1 MLIDEFK
8 KAKMYAL
15 KEKNEDAK
23 AIYSVLINKCMLALI
38 DKREKGVEI
47 TDADYVQIVNK
58 TLKELSD
65 EKEAYAKAGN
75 EAKVASI
82 SAQEE
87 ICKKY
92 LPTIAC
98 ELDNPKVEILVQDA
112 IEYIKDKKDEFD
124 IILIDSTDPMGPG
137 EGLFT
142 EEFYTNVKN
151 ALKKGGIMVAQSES
165 PFTNKEEI
173 KKMYDLL
180 KKVFPTVSTYTSN
193 IPTYPGGYWA
203 WAFCSVDVKPL
214 EYYNDERANEIIP
227 TCKIYNKEYHNA
239 RFALPNYLKELL

>member
-92 LPTIAC
+92 LPT
-98 ELDNPKVEILVQDA
+98 
-112 IEYIKDKKDEFD
+112 
-124 IILIDSTDPMGPG
+124 M
-137 EGLFT
+137 
-142 EEFYTNVKN
+142 
-151 ALKKGGIMVAQSES
+151 MSE
-165 PFTNKEEI
+165 EEI
-173 KKMYDLL
+173 
-180 KKVFPTVSTYTSN
+180 
-193 IPTYPGGYWA
+193 
-203 WAFCSVDVKPL
+203 
-214 EYYNDERANEIIP
+214 RNEISKLEDKSIP
-227 TCKIYNKEYHNA
+227 SVMKHFKMNFAGKLDMGLVNKIAKS
-239 RFALPNYLKELL
+239 L

>member
-23 AIYSVLINKCMLALI
+23 AIDSVLINKCMLALI

-92 LPTIAC
+92 LPT
-98 ELDNPKVEILVQDA
+98 
-112 IEYIKDKKDEFD
+112 
-124 IILIDSTDPMGPG
+124 M
-137 EGLFT
+137 
-142 EEFYTNVKN
+142 
-151 ALKKGGIMVAQSES
+151 MSE
-165 PFTNKEEI
+165 EEI
-173 KKMYDLL
+173 
-180 KKVFPTVSTYTSN
+180 
-193 IPTYPGGYWA
+193 
-203 WAFCSVDVKPL
+203 
-214 EYYNDERANEIIP
+214 RNEISKLEDKSIP
-227 TCKIYNKEYHNA
+227 SVMKHFKMNFAGKVDMGLVNKIAKS
-239 RFALPNYLKELL
+239 L

>member
-82 SAQEE
+82 NAQEE

-92 LPTIAC
+92 LPT
-98 ELDNPKVEILVQDA
+98 
-112 IEYIKDKKDEFD
+112 
-124 IILIDSTDPMGPG
+124 M
-137 EGLFT
+137 
-142 EEFYTNVKN
+142 
-151 ALKKGGIMVAQSES
+151 MSE
-165 PFTNKEEI
+165 EEI
-173 KKMYDLL
+173 
-180 KKVFPTVSTYTSN
+180 
-193 IPTYPGGYWA
+193 
-203 WAFCSVDVKPL
+203 
-214 EYYNDERANEIIP
+214 RNEISKLEDKSIP
-227 TCKIYNKEYHNA
+227 SVMKHFKMNFAGKVDMGLVNKIAKS
-239 RFALPNYLKELL
+239 L

>member
-38 DKREKGVEI
+38 DKREKDVEI

-65 EKEAYAKAGN
+65 EKEAYSKAGN

-92 LPTIAC
+92 LPT
-98 ELDNPKVEILVQDA
+98 
-112 IEYIKDKKDEFD
+112 
-124 IILIDSTDPMGPG
+124 M
-137 EGLFT
+137 
-142 EEFYTNVKN
+142 
-151 ALKKGGIMVAQSES
+151 MSE
-165 PFTNKEEI
+165 EEI
-173 KKMYDLL
+173 
-180 KKVFPTVSTYTSN
+180 
-193 IPTYPGGYWA
+193 
-203 WAFCSVDVKPL
+203 
-214 EYYNDERANEIIP
+214 RNEISKLEDKSIP
-227 TCKIYNKEYHNA
+227 SVMKHFKMNFAGKVDMGLVNKIAKS
-239 RFALPNYLKELL
+239 L

>member
-87 ICKKY
+87 I
-92 LPTIAC
+92 
-98 ELDNPKVEILVQDA
+98 
-112 IEYIKDKKDEFD
+112 
-124 IILIDSTDPMGPG
+124 
-137 EGLFT
+137 
-142 EEFYTNVKN
+142 
-151 ALKKGGIMVAQSES
+151 
-165 PFTNKEEI
+165 
-173 KKMYDLL
+173 
-180 KKVFPTVSTYTSN
+180 
-193 IPTYPGGYWA
+193 
-203 WAFCSVDVKPL
+203 
-214 EYYNDERANEIIP
+214 RNEISKLEDKSIP
-227 TCKIYNKEYHNA
+227 SVMKHFKMNFAGKVDMGLVNKIAKS
-239 RFALPNYLKELL
+239 L

>member
-38 DKREKGVEI
+38 DKREKGIEI

-87 ICKKY
+87 I
-92 LPTIAC
+92 
-98 ELDNPKVEILVQDA
+98 
-112 IEYIKDKKDEFD
+112 
-124 IILIDSTDPMGPG
+124 
-137 EGLFT
+137 
-142 EEFYTNVKN
+142 
-151 ALKKGGIMVAQSES
+151 
-165 PFTNKEEI
+165 
-173 KKMYDLL
+173 
-180 KKVFPTVSTYTSN
+180 
-193 IPTYPGGYWA
+193 
-203 WAFCSVDVKPL
+203 
-214 EYYNDERANEIIP
+214 RNEISKLEDKSIP
-227 TCKIYNKEYHNA
+227 SVMKHFKMNFAGKVDMGLVNKIAKS
-239 RFALPNYLKELL
+239 L

>member
-87 ICKKY
+87 VCKKY
-92 LPTIAC
+92 LPT
-98 ELDNPKVEILVQDA
+98 
-112 IEYIKDKKDEFD
+112 
-124 IILIDSTDPMGPG
+124 M
-137 EGLFT
+137 
-142 EEFYTNVKN
+142 
-151 ALKKGGIMVAQSES
+151 MSE
-165 PFTNKEEI
+165 EEI
-173 KKMYDLL
+173 
-180 KKVFPTVSTYTSN
+180 
-193 IPTYPGGYWA
+193 
-203 WAFCSVDVKPL
+203 
-214 EYYNDERANEIIP
+214 RNEISKLEDKSIP
-227 TCKIYNKEYHNA
+227 SVMKHFKMNFAGKVDMGLVNKIAKS
-239 RFALPNYLKELL
+239 L

>member
-38 DKREKGVEI
+38 DKREKGIEI

-75 EAKVASI
+75 DAKVASI

-92 LPTIAC
+92 LPT
-98 ELDNPKVEILVQDA
+98 L
-112 IEYIKDKKDEFD
+112 
-124 IILIDSTDPMGPG
+124 M
-137 EGLFT
+137 
-142 EEFYTNVKN
+142 
-151 ALKKGGIMVAQSES
+151 SE
-165 PFTNKEEI
+165 EEI
-173 KKMYDLL
+173 K
-180 KKVFPTVSTYTSN
+180 
-193 IPTYPGGYWA
+193 
-203 WAFCSVDVKPL
+203 
-214 EYYNDERANEIIP
+214 NEISKLEDKSIP
-227 TCKIYNKEYHNA
+227 SVMKHFKINFAGKVDMGLVNKIA
-239 RFALPNYLKELL
+239 KSL

>member
-92 LPTIAC
+92 LPT
-98 ELDNPKVEILVQDA
+98 
-112 IEYIKDKKDEFD
+112 
-124 IILIDSTDPMGPG
+124 M
-137 EGLFT
+137 
-142 EEFYTNVKN
+142 
-151 ALKKGGIMVAQSES
+151 MSE
-165 PFTNKEEI
+165 EEI
-173 KKMYDLL
+173 
-180 KKVFPTVSTYTSN
+180 
-193 IPTYPGGYWA
+193 
-203 WAFCSVDVKPL
+203 
-214 EYYNDERANEIIP
+214 RNEISKLEDKSIP
-227 TCKIYNKEYHNA
+227 SVMKHFKMNFAGKVNMGLVNKIAKS
-239 RFALPNYLKELL
+239 L

>member
-1 MLIDEFK
+1 MLIDELK
-8 KAKMYAL
+8 KAKMCAL

-92 LPTIAC
+92 LPT
-98 ELDNPKVEILVQDA
+98 
-112 IEYIKDKKDEFD
+112 
-124 IILIDSTDPMGPG
+124 M
-137 EGLFT
+137 
-142 EEFYTNVKN
+142 
-151 ALKKGGIMVAQSES
+151 MSE
-165 PFTNKEEI
+165 EEI
-173 KKMYDLL
+173 
-180 KKVFPTVSTYTSN
+180 
-193 IPTYPGGYWA
+193 
-203 WAFCSVDVKPL
+203 
-214 EYYNDERANEIIP
+214 RNEISKLEDKSIP
-227 TCKIYNKEYHNA
+227 SVMKHFKMNFAGKVDMGLVNKIAKS
-239 RFALPNYLKELL
+239 L

>member
-1 MLIDEFK
+1 MNRIEQAL
-8 KAKMYAL
+8 AAL

-92 LPTIAC
+92 LPT
-98 ELDNPKVEILVQDA
+98 
-112 IEYIKDKKDEFD
+112 
-124 IILIDSTDPMGPG
+124 M
-137 EGLFT
+137 
-142 EEFYTNVKN
+142 
-151 ALKKGGIMVAQSES
+151 MSE
-165 PFTNKEEI
+165 EEI
-173 KKMYDLL
+173 
-180 KKVFPTVSTYTSN
+180 
-193 IPTYPGGYWA
+193 
-203 WAFCSVDVKPL
+203 
-214 EYYNDERANEIIP
+214 RNEISKLEDKSIP
-227 TCKIYNKEYHNA
+227 SVMKHFKMNFAGKVDMGLVNKIAKS
-239 RFALPNYLKELL
+239 L

>member
-38 DKREKGVEI
+38 DKREKGIEI
-47 TDADYVQIVNK
+47 TDADYVRIVNK

-65 EKEAYAKAGN
+65 EKEAYSKAGN

-92 LPTIAC
+92 LPT
-98 ELDNPKVEILVQDA
+98 
-112 IEYIKDKKDEFD
+112 
-124 IILIDSTDPMGPG
+124 M
-137 EGLFT
+137 
-142 EEFYTNVKN
+142 
-151 ALKKGGIMVAQSES
+151 MSE
-165 PFTNKEEI
+165 EEI
-173 KKMYDLL
+173 
-180 KKVFPTVSTYTSN
+180 
-193 IPTYPGGYWA
+193 
-203 WAFCSVDVKPL
+203 
-214 EYYNDERANEIIP
+214 RNEISKLEDKSIP
-227 TCKIYNKEYHNA
+227 SVMKHFKMNFAGKVDMGLVNKIAKS
-239 RFALPNYLKELL
+239 L

>member
-92 LPTIAC
+92 LPT
-98 ELDNPKVEILVQDA
+98 
-112 IEYIKDKKDEFD
+112 
-124 IILIDSTDPMGPG
+124 M
-137 EGLFT
+137 
-142 EEFYTNVKN
+142 
-151 ALKKGGIMVAQSES
+151 MSE
-165 PFTNKEEI
+165 EEI
-173 KKMYDLL
+173 
-180 KKVFPTVSTYTSN
+180 
-193 IPTYPGGYWA
+193 
-203 WAFCSVDVKPL
+203 
-214 EYYNDERANEIIP
+214 RNEISKLEDKSIP
-227 TCKIYNKEYHNA
+227 SVMKNFKMNFAGKVDMGLVNKIAKS
-239 RFALPNYLKELL
+239 L

>member
-65 EKEAYAKAGN
+65 EKEAYDKAGN

-92 LPTIAC
+92 LPT
-98 ELDNPKVEILVQDA
+98 
-112 IEYIKDKKDEFD
+112 
-124 IILIDSTDPMGPG
+124 M
-137 EGLFT
+137 
-142 EEFYTNVKN
+142 
-151 ALKKGGIMVAQSES
+151 MSE
-165 PFTNKEEI
+165 EEI
-173 KKMYDLL
+173 
-180 KKVFPTVSTYTSN
+180 
-193 IPTYPGGYWA
+193 
-203 WAFCSVDVKPL
+203 
-214 EYYNDERANEIIP
+214 RNEISKLEDKSIP
-227 TCKIYNKEYHNA
+227 SVMKHFKMNFAGKVDMGLVNKIAKS
-239 RFALPNYLKELL
+239 L

>member
-38 DKREKGVEI
+38 DKREKGIEI

-92 LPTIAC
+92 LPT
-98 ELDNPKVEILVQDA
+98 
-112 IEYIKDKKDEFD
+112 
-124 IILIDSTDPMGPG
+124 M
-137 EGLFT
+137 
-142 EEFYTNVKN
+142 
-151 ALKKGGIMVAQSES
+151 MSE
-165 PFTNKEEI
+165 EEI
-173 KKMYDLL
+173 
-180 KKVFPTVSTYTSN
+180 
-193 IPTYPGGYWA
+193 
-203 WAFCSVDVKPL
+203 
-214 EYYNDERANEIIP
+214 RNEISKLEDKSIP
-227 TCKIYNKEYHNA
+227 SVMKHFKMNFAGKVDMGLVNKIAKS
-239 RFALPNYLKELL
+239 L

>member
-1 MLIDEFK
+1 MLNDEFK

-65 EKEAYAKAGN
+65 EKEAYSKAGN
-75 EAKVASI
+75 ETKVASI

-92 LPTIAC
+92 LPT
-98 ELDNPKVEILVQDA
+98 
-112 IEYIKDKKDEFD
+112 
-124 IILIDSTDPMGPG
+124 M
-137 EGLFT
+137 
-142 EEFYTNVKN
+142 
-151 ALKKGGIMVAQSES
+151 MSE
-165 PFTNKEEI
+165 EEI
-173 KKMYDLL
+173 
-180 KKVFPTVSTYTSN
+180 
-193 IPTYPGGYWA
+193 
-203 WAFCSVDVKPL
+203 
-214 EYYNDERANEIIP
+214 RNEISKLEDKSIP
-227 TCKIYNKEYHNA
+227 SVMKHFKMNFAGKVDMGLVNKIAKS
-239 RFALPNYLKELL
+239 L

>member
-8 KAKMYAL
+8 KAKIYAL

-92 LPTIAC
+92 LPT
-98 ELDNPKVEILVQDA
+98 
-112 IEYIKDKKDEFD
+112 
-124 IILIDSTDPMGPG
+124 M
-137 EGLFT
+137 
-142 EEFYTNVKN
+142 
-151 ALKKGGIMVAQSES
+151 MSE
-165 PFTNKEEI
+165 EEI
-173 KKMYDLL
+173 
-180 KKVFPTVSTYTSN
+180 
-193 IPTYPGGYWA
+193 
-203 WAFCSVDVKPL
+203 
-214 EYYNDERANEIIP
+214 RNEISKLEDKSIP
-227 TCKIYNKEYHNA
+227 SVMKHFKMNFAGKVDMGLVNKIAKS
-239 RFALPNYLKELL
+239 L

>member
-75 EAKVASI
+75 EVKVASI

-92 LPTIAC
+92 LPT
-98 ELDNPKVEILVQDA
+98 
-112 IEYIKDKKDEFD
+112 
-124 IILIDSTDPMGPG
+124 M
-137 EGLFT
+137 
-142 EEFYTNVKN
+142 
-151 ALKKGGIMVAQSES
+151 MSE
-165 PFTNKEEI
+165 EEI
-173 KKMYDLL
+173 
-180 KKVFPTVSTYTSN
+180 
-193 IPTYPGGYWA
+193 
-203 WAFCSVDVKPL
+203 
-214 EYYNDERANEIIP
+214 RNEISKLEDKSIP
-227 TCKIYNKEYHNA
+227 SVMKHFKMNFAGKVDMGLVNKIAKS
-239 RFALPNYLKELL
+239 L

>member
-65 EKEAYAKAGN
+65 EKEAYSKARN

-92 LPTIAC
+92 LPT
-98 ELDNPKVEILVQDA
+98 
-112 IEYIKDKKDEFD
+112 
-124 IILIDSTDPMGPG
+124 M
-137 EGLFT
+137 
-142 EEFYTNVKN
+142 
-151 ALKKGGIMVAQSES
+151 MSE
-165 PFTNKEEI
+165 EEI
-173 KKMYDLL
+173 
-180 KKVFPTVSTYTSN
+180 
-193 IPTYPGGYWA
+193 
-203 WAFCSVDVKPL
+203 
-214 EYYNDERANEIIP
+214 RNEISKLEDKSIP
-227 TCKIYNKEYHNA
+227 SVMKHFKMNFAGKVDMGLVNKIAKS
-239 RFALPNYLKELL
+239 L

>member
-92 LPTIAC
+92 LPT
-98 ELDNPKVEILVQDA
+98 
-112 IEYIKDKKDEFD
+112 
-124 IILIDSTDPMGPG
+124 M
-137 EGLFT
+137 
-142 EEFYTNVKN
+142 
-151 ALKKGGIMVAQSES
+151 MSE
-165 PFTNKEEI
+165 EEI
-173 KKMYDLL
+173 
-180 KKVFPTVSTYTSN
+180 
-193 IPTYPGGYWA
+193 
-203 WAFCSVDVKPL
+203 
-214 EYYNDERANEIIP
+214 RNEISKLEDKSIP
-227 TCKIYNKEYHNA
+227 SVMKHFKMNFAGKVDMGLVNKIAKS
-239 RFALPNYLKELL
+239 L

>member
-58 TLKELSD
+58 TIKELSD

-92 LPTIAC
+92 LPT
-98 ELDNPKVEILVQDA
+98 
-112 IEYIKDKKDEFD
+112 
-124 IILIDSTDPMGPG
+124 M
-137 EGLFT
+137 
-142 EEFYTNVKN
+142 
-151 ALKKGGIMVAQSES
+151 MSE
-165 PFTNKEEI
+165 EEI
-173 KKMYDLL
+173 
-180 KKVFPTVSTYTSN
+180 
-193 IPTYPGGYWA
+193 
-203 WAFCSVDVKPL
+203 
-214 EYYNDERANEIIP
+214 RNEISKLEDKSIP
-227 TCKIYNKEYHNA
+227 SVMKHFKMNFAGKVDMGLVNKIAKS
-239 RFALPNYLKELL
+239 L

>member
-92 LPTIAC
+92 
-98 ELDNPKVEILVQDA
+98 
-112 IEYIKDKKDEFD
+112 
-124 IILIDSTDPMGPG
+124 
-137 EGLFT
+137 
-142 EEFYTNVKN
+142 
-151 ALKKGGIMVAQSES
+151 
-165 PFTNKEEI
+165 
-173 KKMYDLL
+173 
-180 KKVFPTVSTYTSN
+180 
-193 IPTYPGGYWA
+193 
-203 WAFCSVDVKPL
+203 PL
-214 EYYNDERANEIIP
+214 Y
-227 TCKIYNKEYHNA
+227 
-239 RFALPNYLKELL
+239 

>member
-65 EKEAYAKAGN
+65 EKEAYSKAGN

-92 LPTIAC
+92 LPT
-98 ELDNPKVEILVQDA
+98 
-112 IEYIKDKKDEFD
+112 
-124 IILIDSTDPMGPG
+124 M
-137 EGLFT
+137 
-142 EEFYTNVKN
+142 
-151 ALKKGGIMVAQSES
+151 MSE
-165 PFTNKEEI
+165 EEI
-173 KKMYDLL
+173 
-180 KKVFPTVSTYTSN
+180 
-193 IPTYPGGYWA
+193 
-203 WAFCSVDVKPL
+203 
-214 EYYNDERANEIIP
+214 RNEISKLEDKSIP
-227 TCKIYNKEYHNA
+227 SVMKHFKMNFADKVDMGLVNKIAKS
-239 RFALPNYLKELL
+239 L

>member
-47 TDADYVQIVNK
+47 TDADCVQIVNK

-65 EKEAYAKAGN
+65 EKEAYSKAGN

-92 LPTIAC
+92 LPT
-98 ELDNPKVEILVQDA
+98 
-112 IEYIKDKKDEFD
+112 
-124 IILIDSTDPMGPG
+124 M
-137 EGLFT
+137 
-142 EEFYTNVKN
+142 
-151 ALKKGGIMVAQSES
+151 MSE
-165 PFTNKEEI
+165 EEI
-173 KKMYDLL
+173 
-180 KKVFPTVSTYTSN
+180 
-193 IPTYPGGYWA
+193 
-203 WAFCSVDVKPL
+203 
-214 EYYNDERANEIIP
+214 RNEISKLEDKSIP
-227 TCKIYNKEYHNA
+227 SVMKHFKMNFAGKVDMGLVNKIAKS
-239 RFALPNYLKELL
+239 L

>member
-92 LPTIAC
+92 LPT
-98 ELDNPKVEILVQDA
+98 
-112 IEYIKDKKDEFD
+112 
-124 IILIDSTDPMGPG
+124 M
-137 EGLFT
+137 
-142 EEFYTNVKN
+142 
-151 ALKKGGIMVAQSES
+151 MSE
-165 PFTNKEEI
+165 EEI
-173 KKMYDLL
+173 
-180 KKVFPTVSTYTSN
+180 
-193 IPTYPGGYWA
+193 
-203 WAFCSVDVKPL
+203 
-214 EYYNDERANEIIP
+214 RNEISKLEDKSIP
-227 TCKIYNKEYHNA
+227 SVMKHFKLNYNGKCDM
-239 RFALPNYLKELL
+239 ALVNKVLKSL

>member
-38 DKREKGVEI
+38 DKREKSVEI

-92 LPTIAC
+92 LPT
-98 ELDNPKVEILVQDA
+98 
-112 IEYIKDKKDEFD
+112 
-124 IILIDSTDPMGPG
+124 M
-137 EGLFT
+137 
-142 EEFYTNVKN
+142 
-151 ALKKGGIMVAQSES
+151 MSE
-165 PFTNKEEI
+165 EEI
-173 KKMYDLL
+173 
-180 KKVFPTVSTYTSN
+180 
-193 IPTYPGGYWA
+193 
-203 WAFCSVDVKPL
+203 
-214 EYYNDERANEIIP
+214 RNEISKLEDKSIP
-227 TCKIYNKEYHNA
+227 SVMKHFKMNFAGKVDMGLVNKIAKS
-239 RFALPNYLKELL
+239 L

>member
-8 KAKMYAL
+8 KAKMNAL

-65 EKEAYAKAGN
+65 EKEAYSKAGN

-92 LPTIAC
+92 LPT
-98 ELDNPKVEILVQDA
+98 
-112 IEYIKDKKDEFD
+112 
-124 IILIDSTDPMGPG
+124 M
-137 EGLFT
+137 
-142 EEFYTNVKN
+142 
-151 ALKKGGIMVAQSES
+151 MSE
-165 PFTNKEEI
+165 EEI
-173 KKMYDLL
+173 
-180 KKVFPTVSTYTSN
+180 
-193 IPTYPGGYWA
+193 
-203 WAFCSVDVKPL
+203 
-214 EYYNDERANEIIP
+214 RNEISKLEDKSIP
-227 TCKIYNKEYHNA
+227 SVMKHFKMNFAGKVDMGLVNKIAKS
-239 RFALPNYLKELL
+239 L

>member
-65 EKEAYAKAGN
+65 EKEAYSKAGN
-75 EAKVASI
+75 GAKVTSI

-92 LPTIAC
+92 LPT
-98 ELDNPKVEILVQDA
+98 
-112 IEYIKDKKDEFD
+112 
-124 IILIDSTDPMGPG
+124 M
-137 EGLFT
+137 
-142 EEFYTNVKN
+142 
-151 ALKKGGIMVAQSES
+151 MSE
-165 PFTNKEEI
+165 EEI
-173 KKMYDLL
+173 
-180 KKVFPTVSTYTSN
+180 
-193 IPTYPGGYWA
+193 
-203 WAFCSVDVKPL
+203 
-214 EYYNDERANEIIP
+214 RNEISKLEDKSIP
-227 TCKIYNKEYHNA
+227 SVMKHFKMNFAGKVDMGLVNKIAKS
-239 RFALPNYLKELL
+239 L

>member
-65 EKEAYAKAGN
+65 EKEAYSKAGN

-92 LPTIAC
+92 LPT
-98 ELDNPKVEILVQDA
+98 
-112 IEYIKDKKDEFD
+112 
-124 IILIDSTDPMGPG
+124 M
-137 EGLFT
+137 
-142 EEFYTNVKN
+142 
-151 ALKKGGIMVAQSES
+151 MSE
-165 PFTNKEEI
+165 EEI
-173 KKMYDLL
+173 RSEISKLEDKSIPSVMKHFKMNFAG
-180 KKVFPTVSTYTSN
+180 KVDMGLVN
-193 IPTYPGGYWA
+193 
-203 WAFCSVDVKPL
+203 
-214 EYYNDERANEIIP
+214 
-227 TCKIYNKEYHNA
+227 KIAKS
-239 RFALPNYLKELL
+239 L

>member
-92 LPTIAC
+92 LPT
-98 ELDNPKVEILVQDA
+98 
-112 IEYIKDKKDEFD
+112 
-124 IILIDSTDPMGPG
+124 M
-137 EGLFT
+137 
-142 EEFYTNVKN
+142 
-151 ALKKGGIMVAQSES
+151 MSE
-165 PFTNKEEI
+165 EEI
-173 KKMYDLL
+173 
-180 KKVFPTVSTYTSN
+180 
-193 IPTYPGGYWA
+193 
-203 WAFCSVDVKPL
+203 
-214 EYYNDERANEIIP
+214 RNEISKLEDKSIP
-227 TCKIYNKEYHNA
+227 SVMKHFKMNFAGKVDKGLVNKIAKS
-239 RFALPNYLKELL
+239 L

>member
-65 EKEAYAKAGN
+65 EKEAYSKAGN
-75 EAKVASI
+75 EAKVVSI

-92 LPTIAC
+92 LPT
-98 ELDNPKVEILVQDA
+98 
-112 IEYIKDKKDEFD
+112 
-124 IILIDSTDPMGPG
+124 M
-137 EGLFT
+137 
-142 EEFYTNVKN
+142 
-151 ALKKGGIMVAQSES
+151 MSE
-165 PFTNKEEI
+165 EEI
-173 KKMYDLL
+173 
-180 KKVFPTVSTYTSN
+180 
-193 IPTYPGGYWA
+193 
-203 WAFCSVDVKPL
+203 
-214 EYYNDERANEIIP
+214 RNEISKLEDKSIP
-227 TCKIYNKEYHNA
+227 SVMKHFKMNFAGKVDMGLVNKIAKS
-239 RFALPNYLKELL
+239 L

>member
-38 DKREKGVEI
+38 DKREKDVEI

-92 LPTIAC
+92 LPT
-98 ELDNPKVEILVQDA
+98 
-112 IEYIKDKKDEFD
+112 
-124 IILIDSTDPMGPG
+124 M
-137 EGLFT
+137 
-142 EEFYTNVKN
+142 
-151 ALKKGGIMVAQSES
+151 MSE
-165 PFTNKEEI
+165 EEI
-173 KKMYDLL
+173 
-180 KKVFPTVSTYTSN
+180 
-193 IPTYPGGYWA
+193 
-203 WAFCSVDVKPL
+203 
-214 EYYNDERANEIIP
+214 RNEISKLEDKSIP
-227 TCKIYNKEYHNA
+227 SIMKHFKMSFAGKVDMGLVNKIAKS
-239 RFALPNYLKELL
+239 L

>member
-92 LPTIAC
+92 LPTMM
-98 ELDNPKVEILVQDA
+98 
-112 IEYIKDKKDEFD
+112 
-124 IILIDSTDPMGPG
+124 S
-137 EGLFT
+137 
-142 EEFYTNVKN
+142 
-151 ALKKGGIMVAQSES
+151 
-165 PFTNKEEI
+165 KEEI
-173 KKMYDLL
+173 
-180 KKVFPTVSTYTSN
+180 
-193 IPTYPGGYWA
+193 
-203 WAFCSVDVKPL
+203 
-214 EYYNDERANEIIP
+214 RNEISKLEDKSIP
-227 TCKIYNKEYHNA
+227 SVMKHFKMNFAGKVDMGLVNKIAKS
-239 RFALPNYLKELL
+239 L

>member
-65 EKEAYAKAGN
+65 EKEAYSKAGN
-75 EAKVASI
+75 EEKVASI

-92 LPTIAC
+92 LPT
-98 ELDNPKVEILVQDA
+98 
-112 IEYIKDKKDEFD
+112 
-124 IILIDSTDPMGPG
+124 M
-137 EGLFT
+137 
-142 EEFYTNVKN
+142 
-151 ALKKGGIMVAQSES
+151 MSE
-165 PFTNKEEI
+165 EEI
-173 KKMYDLL
+173 
-180 KKVFPTVSTYTSN
+180 
-193 IPTYPGGYWA
+193 
-203 WAFCSVDVKPL
+203 
-214 EYYNDERANEIIP
+214 RNEISKLEDKSIP
-227 TCKIYNKEYHNA
+227 SVMKHFKMNFAGKVDMGLVNKIAKS
-239 RFALPNYLKELL
+239 L

>member
-92 LPTIAC
+92 LPT
-98 ELDNPKVEILVQDA
+98 
-112 IEYIKDKKDEFD
+112 
-124 IILIDSTDPMGPG
+124 M
-137 EGLFT
+137 
-142 EEFYTNVKN
+142 
-151 ALKKGGIMVAQSES
+151 MSE
-165 PFTNKEEI
+165 EEI
-173 KKMYDLL
+173 
-180 KKVFPTVSTYTSN
+180 
-193 IPTYPGGYWA
+193 
-203 WAFCSVDVKPL
+203 
-214 EYYNDERANEIIP
+214 RNEISKLEDNSIP
-227 TCKIYNKEYHNA
+227 SVMKHFKMNFAGKVDMGLVNKIAKS
-239 RFALPNYLKELL
+239 L

>member
-75 EAKVASI
+75 EAKVTSI

-92 LPTIAC
+92 LPT
-98 ELDNPKVEILVQDA
+98 
-112 IEYIKDKKDEFD
+112 
-124 IILIDSTDPMGPG
+124 M
-137 EGLFT
+137 
-142 EEFYTNVKN
+142 
-151 ALKKGGIMVAQSES
+151 MSE
-165 PFTNKEEI
+165 EEI
-173 KKMYDLL
+173 
-180 KKVFPTVSTYTSN
+180 
-193 IPTYPGGYWA
+193 
-203 WAFCSVDVKPL
+203 
-214 EYYNDERANEIIP
+214 RNEISKLEDKSIP
-227 TCKIYNKEYHNA
+227 SVMKHFKMNFAGKVDMGLVNKIAKS
-239 RFALPNYLKELL
+239 L